1 MGNVLEFQ
9 SARLQL
15 HLAMLRQMGVPD
27 TLTWRVI
34 GWPRDRFWDADLYA
48 RPALVARRR
57 DGSVRIVELVAGSAP
72 AELDEWRLLTA
83 SLDALVVREHLARRG
98 DSAKTSATFVF
109 ADRGQFH
116 VELPDASWPLL
127 RSAAQRSARDHRRT
141 RVWTGDVAR
150 LLQADGLAA
159 KAIRYIRTDSPSRPS
174 RS

>member
-57 DGSVRIVELVAGSAP
+57 DDSIRVVEFIAGPAP
-72 AELDEWRLLTA
+72 AQLDDWHLLTA
-83 SLDALVVREHLARRG
+83 GLDALVVREDLARKG
-98 DSAKTSATFVF
+98 SAGKTSTTLVF
-109 ADRGQFH
+109 ADRGQFQ
-116 VELPDASWPLL
+116 VELPDASWRVL

-141 RVWTGDVAR
+141 KVWTGDVAN
-150 LLQADGLAA
+150 LLCADELAA
-159 KAIRYIRTDSPSRPS
+159 KAIRYLRTDLPSRPS
-174 RS
+174 TS

>member
-27 TLTWRVI
+27 TLTWSVI
-34 GWPRDRFWDADLYA
+34 GWPRDRYWDADLYA

-57 DGSVRIVELVAGSAP
+57 DGSIRIVELIAGPAP
-72 AELDEWRLLTA
+72 TELDEWRTLTA
-83 SLDALVVREHLARRG
+83 GLDALVVGSHLARRS
-98 DSAKTSATFVF
+98 DSGRTSTTLVF
-109 ADRGQFH
+109 SDRGQFH
-116 VELPDASWPLL
+116 IELPDASWPLL

-159 KAIRYIRTDSPSRPS
+159 KAIRYIRTDLPS
-174 RS
+174 